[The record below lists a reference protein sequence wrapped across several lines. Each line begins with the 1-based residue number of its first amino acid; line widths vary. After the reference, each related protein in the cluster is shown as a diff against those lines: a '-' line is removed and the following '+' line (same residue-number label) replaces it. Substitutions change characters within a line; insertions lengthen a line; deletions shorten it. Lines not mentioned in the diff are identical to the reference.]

1 MLIRVMA
8 LAAAWL
14 ASASV
19 AMGAPLEAYGKL
31 PSIEAAAMSPDGE
44 RFAVITTTGEA
55 RQIVVKEIATGKANV
70 INAGAA
76 KVRDLDWASPQHLL
90 ITASVTATIAN
101 VIAPRQEYTTVVLY
115 DVVANRQTRLMHDA
129 KSSLNIVLDTPFRRM
144 VDGKPAVFV
153 QGVRF
158 DSTGRGRVAL
168 YRIDLKSGS
177 SKVVHEGFPNTEQW
191 LVGGDGQPAAAS
203 VFDHTTGTWTLKVK
217 VAGGWKDAMRSE
229 GYLDRPSLAGLGRD
243 GRSILLFDEVDDE
256 RVLRELNADGTFSEA
271 IATKGGDQLL
281 FDPGGHHLIGSRSLV
296 GDEFRYDF
304 LGPADQKVWRSIEAA
319 YRGQHV
325 QLLSWSNNR
334 ERILIRVDS
343 PTEGPGI
350 AYVDW
355 KTKRSDW
362 VGAIYRDLTER
373 DLAQVKPVK
382 FKAADGLELSG
393 YLTLPHGREAKKL
406 PLVVLAHGGPAARDR
421 PTFDWWSQALA
432 SRGYAVLQV
441 NFRGSAGFGAKFL
454 EAGYGQWG
462 RKMQTDLSDGVRH
475 LAGQGIVDPARVC
488 IVGASYG
495 GYAALA
501 GATLDRGVYRCAA
514 SVAGVSDLQRMVA
527 WSKTNKG
534 RTAQKYWIRFMG
546 ADDPNDPVLRE
557 LSPAAKADGV
567 TTPIFLVHGRDDT
580 VVPMEQSAIM
590 ERALKKAGN
599 PAEMVVMSGEDHWL
613 SRGETR
619 LRMLNAVAIFLEK
632 NNPPS

>member
-1 MLIRVMA
+1 MLIRVLA
-8 LAAAWL
+8 LAAACL
-14 ASASV
+14 ATATI
-19 AMGAPLEAYGKL
+19 AMAAPLEAYGKL
-31 PSIEAAAMSPDGE
+31 PSIEAAAISPDGE
-44 RFAVITTTGEA
+44 RFAVIVTTGEN
-55 RQIVVKEIATGKANV
+55 RQIVVKDIATGKDNV

-76 KVRDLDWASPQHLL
+76 KVRDLDWASPTHLL
-90 ITASVTATIAN
+90 ITASTTATIPN

-115 DVVANRQTRLMHDA
+115 DVVANRQVRLMRDIERG
-129 KSSLNIVLDTPFRRM
+129 LNIVLGSPVRRT

-153 QGVRF
+153 SGIRF
-158 DSTGRGRVAL
+158 DSSGRGRIAL
-168 YRIDLKSGS
+168 YKINLKSGAS
-177 SKVVHEGFPNTEQW
+177 EMVHEGFPYSEDW
-191 LVGGDGQPAAAS
+191 VVGADGQPLAAS
-203 VFDHTTGTWTLKVK
+203 IFDYTSGVWILKVK
-217 VAGGWKDAMRSE
+217 QPVGWKEVMRSE

-243 GRSILLFDEVDDE
+243 GRSILLFDEEDDQ
-256 RVLRELNADGTFSEA
+256 RVLRELNLDGTSGEP
-271 IATKGGDQLL
+271 IKTIGGSQLI
-281 FDPGGHHLIGSRSLV
+281 FDPAGHHLIGSRALV

-304 LGPADQKVWRSIEAA
+304 FGPQDQRLWRSIEAA

-334 ERILIRVDS
+334 ERMIIRVDS

-355 KTKRSDW
+355 KTKRADW
-362 VGAIYRDLTER
+362 IGSVYRGLTEA
-373 DLAQVKPVK
+373 DIAEVKPVR

-393 YLTLPHGREAKKL
+393 YLTLPRGREAKKL
-406 PLVVLAHGGPAARDR
+406 PLVVLAHGGPAARDT

-441 NFRGSAGFGAKFL
+441 NFRGSSGFGADFL
-454 EAGYGQWG
+454 QAGYGQWG

-475 LAGQGIVDPARVC
+475 LAGQGIVDPTRAC

-514 SVAGVSDLQRMVA
+514 SVAGVSDLRRMVA

-546 ADDPNDPVLRE
+546 ADDPSDPVLRE
-557 LSPAAKADGV
+557 LSPSEKVDGLK
-567 TTPIFLVHGRDDT
+567 TPILLVHGRDDT
-580 VVPMEQSAIM
+580 VVPLEQSNIM
-590 ERALKKAGN
+590 QRALEKAGN
-599 PAEMVVMSGEDHWL
+599 APEMVVMSGEDHWL

-619 LRMLNAVAIFLEK
+619 LRMLNALAMFLEK